1 MHRYQILH
9 LVFALTFLFAS
20 QSCNYPGRAQTSSG
34 ISQDQ
39 LRQTLSAQS
48 TLRIQTLTPQLVGT
62 QSSPPTQSNDLPTL
76 TGNPVPGQ
84 LIQNSPQDDTDTS
97 YTYYAQS
104 GDTLPTLLKRFQVT
118 AEQISSSEPI
128 PAQALI
134 PSGQKLLIA
143 NHLGDLTYPGAL
155 LPDSEAINSPTAA
168 GFNIDEFVQKAG
180 GYLSTYSENVYGE
193 ELSGSQIV
201 QRVASEA
208 SVSPRL
214 LLAVLEY
221 RSHWVLGNPPANA
234 DIGHPI
240 GFRVPGN
247 IGLYPE
253 LVLTGTHLNI
263 GYYGWRLGNVLYLKF
278 PDGSQVRLHPE
289 LNAGTVAVQYLFS
302 LFHYP
307 DIWGRAL
314 YEDKTFPNLYSQ
326 MFGDPWV
333 RATSVEPL
341 FLSDLE
347 QPPLELPFPPGERW
361 SLTGG
366 PHFSWNTGSPRGG
379 LDFAPVTGEPACSVS
394 RAWATA
400 VAPGLIVRSANNVLA
415 IDLDGDGY
423 EQTGW
428 VVVYVHLAEEN
439 RIPAGTQV
447 KTDQL
452 LGHPSCERGTNTGT
466 NIHIARKYNGEWLP
480 ADSPIP
486 MTLSGWVVHAGLKN
500 YQGELVKG
508 DQIVTASPL
517 GPRTSIIVR

>member
-1 MHRYQILH
+1 
-9 LVFALTFLFAS
+9 
-20 QSCNYPGRAQTSSG
+20 
-34 ISQDQ
+34 
-39 LRQTLSAQS
+39 
-48 TLRIQTLTPQLVGT
+48 
-62 QSSPPTQSNDLPTL
+62 
-76 TGNPVPGQ
+76 
-84 LIQNSPQDDTDTS
+84 
-97 YTYYAQS
+97 
-104 GDTLPTLLKRFQVT
+104 LLKRFQVT

-302 LFHYP
+302 LFTTR
-307 DIWGRAL
+307 ISGGGFCMRI
-314 YEDKTFPNLYSQ
+314 K
-326 MFGDPWV
+326 
-333 RATSVEPL
+333 
-341 FLSDLE
+341 
-347 QPPLELPFPPGERW
+347 PFR
-361 SLTGG
+361 TYI
-366 PHFSWNTGSPRGG
+366 
-379 LDFAPVTGEPACSVS
+379 AKCS
-394 RAWATA
+394 AI
-400 VAPGLIVRSANNVLA
+400 PGLGQPAWSHCSQRFGTTAFRVALSA
-415 IDLDGDGY
+415 
-423 EQTGW
+423 W
-428 VVVYVHLAEEN
+428 
-439 RIPAGTQV
+439 
-447 KTDQL
+447 
-452 LGHPSCERGTNTGT
+452 
-466 NIHIARKYNGEWLP
+466 
-480 ADSPIP
+480 
-486 MTLSGWVVHAGLKN
+486 
-500 YQGELVKG
+500 
-508 DQIVTASPL
+508 
-517 GPRTSIIVR
+517 